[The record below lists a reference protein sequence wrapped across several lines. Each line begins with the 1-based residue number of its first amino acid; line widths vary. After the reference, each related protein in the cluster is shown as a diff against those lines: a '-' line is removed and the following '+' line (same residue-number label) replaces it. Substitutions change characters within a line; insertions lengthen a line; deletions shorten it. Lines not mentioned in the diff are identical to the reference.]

1 MQKKSII
8 KAIAMAAVFAAGS
21 SVQAQPAGAYFQAV
35 TNLDPAGYWP
45 LNETAQPPAPFS
57 FNNTADNLG
66 SLGAQGIGYYGAW
79 YQPSNTT
86 WYLTNSIVQSPA
98 VTAPFDNSAG
108 MNCQGVGGQ
117 YVIVPRTTNGVI
129 NTNLTLTPPFSIEA
143 WLKFATTNS
152 GLLDIVGEGG
162 FSSVNYGG
170 PNTNNPFYG
179 GPGLGWAG
187 VELGAYQN
195 YCFFICNG
203 TNAVG
208 NKAHELDSSH
218 TYGFINTSSWIH
230 VVATFDGTTESLYT
244 NGVLSGT
251 LNIISKDGKAFVP
264 DPSTPLMI
272 GSGSEPSA
280 SYGNGFKG
288 VIDDVAI
295 YNEVLP
301 LSSIDA
307 HYQTAYGTNATFGT
321 NYPAAV
327 LADSPTFYYRLNDS
341 ITPVNAGYPTNTFPV
356 ATNYGTLGAAA
367 NGVYQPGAEPG
378 VAGPSY
384 EGFGASSKSVA
395 INGWFG
401 AVDVGG
407 GSLPPALNPTGASPL
422 TLVTWFR
429 GNIADSPG
437 RFQELVGHG
446 DSSYR
451 LALGQATGENHF
463 NPGPGPEITNAPL
476 YQSNGFALNDGNWHM
491 VAGVSD
497 GTNDYLYLDGILAKS
512 SNTASGI
519 NIVGNTNDLL
529 IGGDSEYTY
538 ASWGGANTIRDLDGQ
553 IAHVAFWTNALSAA
567 QIQSLFNAAGVPA
580 SVRVQPVGATNNQG
594 ASVTVTATVAGS
606 QPITYQWYQNG
617 SPVAGQTGENLTFAS
632 IPTNATGSYY
642 LVAGNSYGPSVTS
655 SVVQIFVYGAPSVV
669 TQPTSSLEIFAG
681 QSPVLSMSAVGA
693 QPISYQWTSNGVVVS
708 TAQTYTIP
716 QVGNGG
722 TYVGTAI
729 NSDGSAST
737 APITLTVV
745 PTPTAPYPAQVLAD
759 HPMAFWRLD
768 ESSGD
773 IAYDYVGGNNGIYS
787 NVALAYAPSYNPVTD
802 PSEGNAPYF
811 GGIQTNDSYVGSIP
825 TNISFTAPTNVNAE
839 FSIEMWAQQ
848 YSANNDGGLAAIGV
862 GYGGEEFALDSGG
875 FDPAHDLRFYVNNAG
890 GANSGAPSHVALQ
903 STPSW
908 HHVVAVCDEANK
920 LVSLYIDGT
929 NAASTAIAIKSG
941 IRSLTSPMSI
951 GARISGNGDNN
962 YDNQYF
968 GLVDEVAVYNYA
980 LTSNQ
985 VAAHYLASGVP
996 PVVTQLLPV
1005 GIGNTET
1012 TNVDA
1017 TASFTVEAT
1026 GTAPLYYFWTGPS
1039 GTVISTNQTLS
1050 LPNVQTSAQGLYSVV
1065 VSNAYGVTQPAGA
1078 YLSVVLGPP
1087 QISQDISP
1095 LTQTVQLYAGEDQ
1108 VSYTVVAIGSA
1119 PFSYQW
1125 YQNGT
1130 PVSGATNQTY
1140 TFIALPGTNS
1150 YYVTVTNAY
1159 TASQNG
1165 GVPAISSTAQ
1175 VIASAVPQL
1184 IPANYPYKT
1193 KITFP
1198 GYSGAPL
1205 TNFPALITL
1214 SSSTLQGLDY
1224 TQFETNGADI
1234 RFTDA
1239 SGTSILPSEI
1249 DEWNDNGVSTIW
1261 VMVPLL
1267 NGTNIWAYWGNASST
1282 NTPPAS
1288 TNVWID
1294 SGYEIVYHLKETQP
1308 PYADSTGQYPATVP
1322 TGLSPAATA
1331 TTQTNGVVGHGQA
1344 FNGTSSILSAGAVTL
1359 SNQFTTYV
1367 WAYLSDSAQ
1376 AQIQTLWCNQEG
1388 GYGANGFSEFVN
1400 AYNIDD
1406 NGLLI
1411 GSGNGS
1417 GVQPEF
1423 GGGSPH
1429 AGPFFNGNWYLLT
1442 CVCDA
1447 PDSTVSAYLNGEL
1460 VGTGAFSSDPG
1471 LTNTLFL
1478 GAFLNPNF
1486 WWTGTMDEARIQY
1499 GLASTNWVVTT
1510 YANMANSS
1518 FVSLSALNQEPF
1530 LSITSVANSFMLSW
1544 PTNDGT
1550 FTLEATTNLASPS
1563 SWAPVSSPT
1572 PTVVDGNYEVTI
1584 PTTGTN
1590 EFYRLVGQ

>member
-1 MQKKSII
+1 
-8 KAIAMAAVFAAGS
+8 
-21 SVQAQPAGAYFQAV
+21 
-35 TNLDPAGYWP
+35 
-45 LNETAQPPAPFS
+45 
-57 FNNTADNLG
+57 
-66 SLGAQGIGYYGAW
+66 
-79 YQPSNTT
+79 
-86 WYLTNSIVQSPA
+86 
-98 VTAPFDNSAG
+98 
-108 MNCQGVGGQ
+108 
-117 YVIVPRTTNGVI
+117 
-129 NTNLTLTPPFSIEA
+129 
-143 WLKFATTNS
+143 
-152 GLLDIVGEGG
+152 
-162 FSSVNYGG
+162 
-170 PNTNNPFYG
+170 
-179 GPGLGWAG
+179 
-187 VELGAYQN
+187 
-195 YCFFICNG
+195 
-203 TNAVG
+203 
-208 NKAHELDSSH
+208 
-218 TYGFINTSSWIH
+218 
-230 VVATFDGTTESLYT
+230 
-244 NGVLSGT
+244 
-251 LNIISKDGKAFVP
+251 
-264 DPSTPLMI
+264 
-272 GSGSEPSA
+272 
-280 SYGNGFKG
+280 
-288 VIDDVAI
+288 
-295 YNEVLP
+295 
-301 LSSIDA
+301 
-307 HYQTAYGTNATFGT
+307 
-321 NYPAAV
+321 
-327 LADSPTFYYRLNDS
+327 LADSPAFYYRLNDHVS
-341 ITPVNAGYPTNTFPV
+341 QTNAGYPANTFPV
-356 ATNYGTLGAAA
+356 ATNYGAVSGA
-367 NGVYQPGAEPG
+367 NGVYQPGTEPG

-401 AVDVGG
+401 AVDVGEG
-407 GSLPPALNPTGASPL
+407 NLPAALNPTGTSPL
-422 TLVTWFR
+422 TLVSWFR
-429 GNIADSPG
+429 GNIADAPG
-437 RFQELVGHG
+437 RLQNIVGHG
-446 DSSYR
+446 GNSSYY
-451 LALGQATGENHF
+451 LSLGQANAENHF
-463 NPGPGPEITNAPL
+463 SPGPASADITNAPL

-512 SNTASGI
+512 NNSVTGI
-519 NIVGNTNDLL
+519 SIPGTTNDLL
-529 IGGDSEYTY
+529 LGGDSQYTY
-538 ASWGGANTIRDLDGQ
+538 SSWGTPNTIRDLDGEV
-553 IAHVAFWTNALSAA
+553 AHVAFWTNALDAA

-580 SVRVQPVGATNNQG
+580 SIRVQPIGATNNQG
-594 ASVTVTATVAGS
+594 ASVTVTATVTGS
-606 QPITYQWYQNG
+606 QPFTYQWYQNNA
-617 SPVAGQTGENLTFAS
+617 PVSGQTNAALSFAS

-642 LVAGNSYGPSVTS
+642 LVAGNPYGPAVTS
-655 SVVQIFVYGAPSVV
+655 SVVSIFVYGAPSIV
-669 TQPTSSLEIFAG
+669 TEPTTTLDIFAG
-681 QSPVLSMSAVGA
+681 QSPVLSMSAAGA
-693 QPISYQWTSNGVVVS
+693 PPITYQWTSNGVVVS
-708 TAQTYTIP
+708 TAQTYTIT
-716 QVGNGG
+716 GIENGG

-729 NSDGSAST
+729 NADGSAST
-737 APITLTVV
+737 APITLTVLPV
-745 PTPTAPYPAQVLAD
+745 PTAPYPVQVLSD
-759 HPMAFWRLD
+759 HPIAFWRLD
-768 ESSGD
+768 ETSGD

-787 NVALAYAPSYNPVTD
+787 NVALAYAPSYNPVSD
-802 PSEGNAPYF
+802 PSEGYAPYF
-811 GGIQTNDSYVGSIP
+811 GGLQTNDSYVGSIP

-848 YSANNDGGLAAIGV
+848 YSADNDGGLAAIGI

-890 GANSGAPSHVALQ
+890 DVNSGATSHVGLQ
-903 STPSW
+903 DTSSMW

-929 NAASTAIAIKSG
+929 NAASTAITTKSG

-968 GLVDEVAVYNYA
+968 GLIDEVAVYNYA

-985 VAAHYLASGVP
+985 VAAHYLAAGIAP
-996 PVVTQLLPV
+996 IITQLLPT
-1005 GIGNTET
+1005 GFGGTET

-1026 GTAPLYYFWTGPS
+1026 GTPPLYYFWTGPS
-1039 GTVISTNQTLS
+1039 GTVISTNQTLN
-1050 LPNVQTSAQGLYSVV
+1050 LPDVQTSEQGLFSVI
-1065 VSNAYGVTQPAGA
+1065 VSNAYGVTQPASA

-1130 PVSGATNQTY
+1130 PISGATNQTY
-1140 TFIALPGTNS
+1140 AFTALPGTNS
-1150 YYVTVTNAY
+1150 YYVTVTNSY

-1165 GVPAISSTAQ
+1165 GVPATSSTAQ

-1184 IPANYPYKT
+1184 NPTNYPYKT

-1198 GYSGAPL
+1198 GYSGTPL

-1267 NGTNIWAYWGNASST
+1267 NGTNIWAYWGNTSST
-1282 NTPPAS
+1282 NTPPDS

-1308 PYADSTGQYPATVP
+1308 PYADSTGQYPAT
-1322 TGLSPAATA
+1322 AATNGTA
-1331 TTQTNGVVGHGQA
+1331 TTITNGVVGHGQA
-1344 FNGTSSILSAGAVTL
+1344 FNGTTSILSAGPVTL

-1367 WAYLSDSAQ
+1367 WAYLSDSAP

-1388 GYGANGFSEFVN
+1388 GYGNNGFAEFVN
-1400 AYNIDD
+1400 SYNSSDWGILMASGDE
-1406 NGLLI
+1406 
-1411 GSGNGS
+1411 GSEGY
-1417 GVQPEF
+1417 QPQL
-1423 GGGSPH
+1423 GPVGTLH
-1429 AGPFFNGNWYLLT
+1429 AGPFTAGTWHLLVISYDQPDQVVT
-1442 CVCDA
+1442 CSLDG
-1447 PDSTVSAYLNGEL
+1447 TQI
-1460 VGTGAFSSDPG
+1460 GTGGCANDFA
-1471 LTNTLFL
+1471 LTNGLDL

-1486 WWTGTMDEARIQY
+1486 WWTGNMDEARIQY
-1499 GLASTNWVVTT
+1499 GVAGTNWIATT

-1518 FVSLSALNQEPF
+1518 FVSLSALNQKPL
-1530 LSITSVANSFMLSW
+1530 LSIISVANSFMLSW

-1572 PTVVDGNYEVTI
+1572 PTIVGGNYEVTI

-1590 EFYRLVGQ
+1590 EFYRLEGQ